1 MDYKAIEQLMKAMN
15 ETDLTYLKIEEEG
28 ISIKMKKEKE
38 VVSIS
43 SVEPR
48 IEVKKEVVSP
58 VEKAPLVEAAAPAVE
73 PVKEGTII
81 HSPIVGTFYNAP
93 SPEAKPFVSVG
104 DKVKKG
110 DTLCIIEAM
119 KLMNEIESEIDG
131 EVVEILVKN
140 EEMVE
145 YNQPLFRIKG

>member
-1 MDYKAIEQLMKAMN
+1 MDYKAIEQLMKAMD
-15 ETDLTYLKIEEEG
+15 ETNLTHLEIEEEG
-28 ISIKMKKEKE
+28 IKIKMKKEKE
-38 VVSIS
+38 IVAVST
-43 SVEPR
+43 
-48 IEVKKEVVSP
+48 IEQKVQPAAEVTPS
-58 VEKAPLVEAAAPAVE
+58 KAVE
-73 PVKEGTII
+73 GAEAPSPKEEAKEGALV

-93 SPEAKPFVSVG
+93 SPGAKPFVSLG

-119 KLMNEIESEIDG
+119 KLMNEIEADIDG
-131 EVVEILVKN
+131 EIVEILVGN

>member
-1 MDYKAIEQLMKAMN
+1 MDYKAIEQLMKAMD
-15 ETDLTYLKIEEEG
+15 ETNLTHLEIEEEG
-28 ISIKMKKEKE
+28 IKIKMKKEKE
-38 VVSIS
+38 IVAVST
-43 SVEPR
+43 
-48 IEVKKEVVSP
+48 IEQKVQPAAEVTPS
-58 VEKAPLVEAAAPAVE
+58 KAVE
-73 PVKEGTII
+73 GAEAPSPKEGALV

-93 SPEAKPFVSVG
+93 SPGAKPFISLG

-119 KLMNEIESEIDG
+119 KLMNEIEADIDG
-131 EVVEILVKN
+131 EIVEILVGN